1 MLTSNSALFSLP
13 ANLDKKLLFTLDGM
27 RAAIQII
34 DFSYKRLCK
43 GLYELTFYKNES
55 IKNDTFTPLLLDA
68 WAFIDAIDRFRCLW
82 IILTRTIN
90 INEEFSESKVKEK
103 LQLVREIR
111 NVLAHVAQKVDRLAS
126 LNSSVSGELSWVVI
140 HNESPLTVKTYFIRS
155 GVFLKKLN
163 FQFALPV
170 GNIHFNEHKIGLIE
184 FKAEENVVDLVS
196 VYSYTNSIVKYLEY
210 FLTDI
215 IQKMNFQDVCSSEVF
230 GSAELDT
237 KSWDR

>member
-1 MLTSNSALFSLP
+1 MLTSNSALFFLP

-82 IILTRTIN
+82 IILTRTMN

-103 LQLVREIR
+103 
-111 NVLAHVAQKVDRLAS
+111 
-126 LNSSVSGELSWVVI
+126 
-140 HNESPLTVKTYFIRS
+140 
-155 GVFLKKLN
+155 FL
-163 FQFALPV
+163 
-170 GNIHFNEHKIGLIE
+170 
-184 FKAEENVVDLVS
+184 
-196 VYSYTNSIVKYLEY
+196 
-210 FLTDI
+210 
-215 IQKMNFQDVCSSEVF
+215 M
-230 GSAELDT
+230 
-237 KSWDR
+237 